1 MSKSIHLLYHPYLRF
16 AVLGLSLVLFLHS
29 FGCTS
34 LRYAGAPPPSYN
46 VDEDLK
52 QLAEYFKPATAVSNY
67 YSLVTPTPKD
77 RDVVISARLVMINLE
92 YLKWLLT
99 VTADKQFLDTAAD
112 VLVLS
117 LDLAATIT
125 GGKTGKTILSAVSA
139 GVTGSK
145 TSIDKHY
152 YYEKTIPAL
161 IAAMNAQ
168 RKVVLERILIGMKGD
183 LEDYSFE
190 QALSDVYEYYQA
202 GTFMGAVM
210 AIQSDS
216 GAKEKK
222 ADEKILML
230 TRPTPDEKEA
240 VRILQP
246 VWVKLY
252 EDVKAGKLTQEQ
264 VNILRKALQNL
275 KVDIPS
281 ADKEVLERLH
291 RLEQQ
296 HEKSAVEI
304 LKALKDAG
312 YPIPK

>member
-1 MSKSIHLLYHPYLRF
+1 
-16 AVLGLSLVLFLHS
+16 LVLFLHT

-46 VDEDLK
+46 VDEDLN
-52 QLAEYFKPATAVSNY
+52 QLAEHFKPATAVSNY
-67 YSLVTPTPKD
+67 YSLVTPTPGD

-92 YLKWLLT
+92 YLKWLRT

-152 YYEKTIPAL
+152 YYEKTMPAL

-168 RKVVLERILIGMKGD
+168 RKAVLVRILEGMKKD
-183 LEDYSFE
+183 IEEYSFE
-190 QALSDVYEYYQA
+190 QALSDVYEYYQG

-210 AIQSDS
+210 AIQSDA

-222 ADEKILML
+222 ADLKIESLTIVTPVPAELQARREKAADYVKGLKPDDLKHLAKSLGILSDDPLPDILVKISKAQSTDTFDAISQKIKILFG
-230 TRPTPDEKEA
+230 KEF
-240 VRILQP
+240 
-246 VWVKLY
+246 
-252 EDVKAGKLTQEQ
+252 
-264 VNILRKALQNL
+264 
-275 KVDIPS
+275 
-281 ADKEVLERLH
+281 
-291 RLEQQ
+291 
-296 HEKSAVEI
+296 
-304 LKALKDAG
+304 
-312 YPIPK
+312 

>member
-1 MSKSIHLLYHPYLRF
+1 MSKSIHLLHHPYRRF
-16 AVLGLSLVLFLHS
+16 AVLGLSLVLFLHG
-29 FGCTS
+29 FGCTN

-46 VDEDLK
+46 VNKDLK
-52 QLAEYFKPATAVSNY
+52 QLAEQFKPATAVSNY
-67 YSLVTPTPKD
+67 YLLPNPTPKD
-77 RDVVISARLVMINLE
+77 RDVVISARMVMINLE
-92 YLKWLLT
+92 YLKWLRK
-99 VTADKQFLDTAAD
+99 VTAEKQFLDTATD
-112 VLVLS
+112 VLIMS
-117 LDLAATIT
+117 LNLAATAA
-125 GGKTGKTILSAVSA
+125 GGEGTKVVLSAISA
-139 GVTGSK
+139 GVVGSK

-152 YYEKTIPAL
+152 FYEKTVPAL

-168 RKVVLERILIGMKGD
+168 RKVVLERILIGMKGG

-246 VWVKLY
+246 VWVELY
-252 EDVKAGKLTQEQ
+252 KDAKAGKLTQEQ

-281 ADKEVLERLH
+281 ADKEVLYRLH
-291 RLEQQ
+291 GLLQQ
-296 HEKSAVEI
+296 REKTAVEI
-304 LKALKDAG
+304 LKALRDAG
-312 YPIPK
+312 YSIP